1 MRKLDRMGPGIA
13 GLIVLGL
20 VLTVVISYL
29 KFNSEAR
36 FAVTLSPPEGF
47 AIVSVNRQA
56 HRGSGGFVGYLPE
69 GPNTFIFERAGVRYA
84 YVVEIVGGFDAYLVL
99 KESDLRPVARFEA
112 T

>member
-1 MRKLDRMGPGIA
+1 MRRFVTSGPGVSL
-13 GLIVLGL
+13 LIVFGIFAVL
-20 VLTVVISYL
+20 VICYL
-29 KFNSEAR
+29 KFSSEAR

-47 AIVSVNRQA
+47 TILSINRQA
-56 HRGSGGFVGYLPE
+56 HRGSGSFAGYLPE